1 MQLQLRLPVSRL
13 YNREKSLDYLDGLKL
28 ITWRYKEDR
37 GRLEEPGTALR
48 YRQRE
53 NRGLGTT
60 SRSYILLATQMGRK
74 QILP

>member
-48 YRQRE
+48 YSQRE
-53 NRGLGTT
+53 NRGLERMSVLRSG
-60 SRSYILLATQMGRK
+60 SRGSRAVSKAG
-74 QILP
+74 